1 MARQWGGQRGQSPGG
16 PSSRQKI
23 PVTVPIR
30 TSGYETLECFIATL
44 PTEGVC
50 GRLVHVGETFDRF
63 AEFGL

>member
-1 MARQWGGQRGQSPGG
+1 MPQSLELTSGEAMGWATWAKSRG

-44 PTEGVC
+44 PT
-50 GRLVHVGETFDRF
+50 
-63 AEFGL
+63 